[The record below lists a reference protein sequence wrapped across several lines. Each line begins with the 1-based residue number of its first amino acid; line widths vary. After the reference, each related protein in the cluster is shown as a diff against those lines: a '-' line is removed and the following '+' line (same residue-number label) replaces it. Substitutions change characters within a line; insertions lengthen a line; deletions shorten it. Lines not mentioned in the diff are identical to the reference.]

1 MMKVCTMQVWH
12 ERTFISMILIYLVN
26 MIVIVMFI
34 ISIHLWFPPLTL
46 LGRTKSN
53 GFDGKSTS
61 TSSSVNESTPIS
73 AKEARLK
80 KILEEELV
88 DPDKLMNKNKKQSRS
103 MYDSNAKIVSK
114 TGRSSY
120 NTLDLRTTENL
131 GKCILIDI
139 WISLTV
145 VVISE
150 LFHRRPYIG
159 LFVHCYHY
167 HLSIFFI
174 MIIILIIK
182 LYDCCL

>member
-1 MMKVCTMQVWH
+1 M
-12 ERTFISMILIYLVN
+12 
-26 MIVIVMFI
+26 
-34 ISIHLWFPPLTL
+34 TL

-53 GFDGKSTS
+53 GFDGKLTS

-114 TGRSSY
+114 KGRSSY

-139 WISLTV
+139 
-145 VVISE
+145 
-150 LFHRRPYIG
+150 
-159 LFVHCYHY
+159 
-167 HLSIFFI
+167 
-174 MIIILIIK
+174 
-182 LYDCCL
+182 